1 MKSKTLFSVIL
12 LTLSLTGSAQINSI
26 LGDWIT
32 VDDKTGEQRSVVT
45 LYKATD
51 GMYYGKIAKLLV
63 GTPDL
68 LCDKCEGADHN
79 KPIEG
84 LVIIR
89 GMSYDKEDNQ
99 LVGGKVLDPE
109 SGKFYY
115 GKIYPKDGKLVLRG
129 SLDKRGFIG
138 RNQTWVRK

>member
-1 MKSKTLFSVIL
+1 MKSKTLFTVIL
-12 LTLSLTGSAQINSI
+12 LTLSLMCSAQINAI

-45 LYKATD
+45 LYKAED
-51 GMYYGKIAKLLV
+51 GKYYGKIAKLLV
-63 GTPDL
+63 GDSKV

-79 KPIEG
+79 RPVEG

-89 GMSYDKEDNQ
+89 GMQYDKENNQ
-99 LVGGKVLDPE
+99 LAGGQVLDPE

-138 RNQTWVRK
+138 RNQTWIRK

>member
-1 MKSKTLFSVIL
+1 MKSKTLFSAL
-12 LTLSLTGSAQINSI
+12 LLALSLTCSAQLNTL

-63 GTPDL
+63 GDPAA
-68 LCDKCEGADHN
+68 LCAACEGADHN
-79 KPIEG
+79 KPVEG

-89 GMSYDKEDNQ
+89 GMRYNQKDNQ
-99 LVGGKVLDPE
+99 LEGGQVLDPE

-129 SLDKRGFIG
+129 SLDKRGFLG
-138 RNQTWVRK
+138 RNQTWIRK

>member
-1 MKSKTLFSVIL
+1 MKIKTLFSVL
-12 LTLSLTGSAQINSI
+12 LMAWSLTCQAQINAI
-26 LGDWIT
+26 LGEWVT
-32 VDDKTGEQRSVVT
+32 VDDKTGEQRSVVK

-63 GTPDL
+63 GKPDL
-68 LCDKCEGADHN
+68 VCDQCEGADHN
-79 KPIEG
+79 RPIEG

-89 GMSYDKEDNQ
+89 GMQYDEKDNQ
-99 LVGGKVLDPE
+99 LYGGRVLDPE

-138 RNQTWVRK
+138 RNQTWIRK

>member
-1 MKSKTLFSVIL
+1 MKRKTLFSVIL

-115 GKIYPKDGKLVLRG
+115 GKIYPKDGKLILRG

>member
-1 MKSKTLFSVIL
+1 MKSKTLFSAL
-12 LTLSLTGSAQINSI
+12 LLALSMTCSAQLNTL

-45 LYKATD
+45 LYKASD
-51 GMYYGKIAKLLV
+51 GLYYGKVSKLLV
-63 GTPDL
+63 GDPTV
-68 LCDKCEGADHN
+68 LCAACEGADHN
-79 KPIEG
+79 QPVEG
-84 LVIIR
+84 LIIIR
-89 GMSYDKEDNQ
+89 GMRYNQKDNQ
-99 LVGGKVLDPE
+99 LEGGQVLDPE

-138 RNQTWVRK
+138 RNQTWIRK